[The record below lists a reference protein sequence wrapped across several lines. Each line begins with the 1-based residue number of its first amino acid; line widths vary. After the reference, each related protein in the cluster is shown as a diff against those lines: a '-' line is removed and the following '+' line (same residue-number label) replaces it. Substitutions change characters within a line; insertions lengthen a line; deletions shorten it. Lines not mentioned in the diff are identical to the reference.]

1 MGRHSKATDPKRNAR
16 LAWLSQNIIKG
27 RTDASIILEMMQLF
41 PPVSEKTCREELKE
55 LYKRYGEINEENLP
69 EQKHKF
75 LELGFAYMEEMRNGF
90 QYGPLANLFKT
101 MATIQGVLTD
111 KVKLDHT
118 ITEAGPKP
126 DVVRDRISTL
136 INDPK
141 IIARAKKLGL
151 DLDDIDTESRD

>member
-1 MGRHSKATDPKRNAR
+1 MARHRKSNDPKRNAR

-55 LYKRYGEINEENLP
+55 LYKRYSEINEENLP
-69 EQKHKF
+69 EQKSKF
-75 LELGFAYMEEMRNGF
+75 LELGFLYMEEMRNGF

-111 KVKLDHT
+111 KVKLDQS
-118 ITEAGPKP
+118 ITVEPGPKV
-126 DVVRDRISTL
+126 DIVRDRISTL
-136 INDPK
+136 MNDPK
-141 IIARAKKLGL
+141 IKERAKKLGL
-151 DLDDIDTESRD
+151 DLEEIETNEI